1 MGIEGPHLP
10 KNGRRQ
16 TWVNEE
22 ARRGVQCRHDH
33 AKPRGSLGVQWGEGG
48 GRFDSREF
56 VKFVGFVVLRRG
68 GGVTMRRSE
77 EAGVAEMIEGGG
89 EAFAFSA
96 LEVGGIFEEQR
107 FAAVG

>member
-1 MGIEGPHLP
+1 MKKREGEFNAATTMRSLAGRSAY
-10 KNGRRQ
+10 NG
-16 TWVNEE
+16 E
-22 ARRGVQCRHDH
+22 
-33 AKPRGSLGVQWGEGG
+33 KPRGSLGVQWGEGG

-68 GGVTMRRSE
+68 GSVTMRRSE
-77 EAGVAEMIEGGG
+77 EAGVAEVIEGGG

-96 LEVGGIFEEQR
+96 LEVGGVFEEQR